1 MALPLTR
8 ITLIA
13 ALAALTVSVAAPAAS
28 SAPSDPVPQ
37 APQGRYDEDTLLVSF
52 EPGVVAETRRNAH
65 AAHKAEVENRMEWLN
80 LDVVRLPDHV
90 DPLVA
95 AARYERNPNV
105 AYAHPNWEM
114 RALSAP
120 NDLLWGDLW
129 GMHNTGQPVRASF
142 VRGVADAD
150 IDAPEGWDLAFGA
163 GSFPSTGGVRVG
175 VLDSGIDLGH
185 ADLLNKTK
193 ACANAL
199 AAIGLVAP
207 GCEDDA
213 AHGTHVAGT
222 ITAIA
227 NNSIGVAGAAPNA
240 ELAVFKAL
248 NAGGVG
254 FYGDII
260 AGIHWLHTTGG
271 ARIISMSIGGP
282 QDKALDAELAHA
294 EDAGVLLIAAA
305 GNDGD
310 STANYPA
317 FHPDVMS
324 VAAVDAANKR
334 ASFSNCN
341 NDVEIAAPGVDVWST
356 APGNTYAPLSGTSM
370 ATPHVSGVAAM
381 IMWKKGLTGPQT
393 RTQLTSTAVDLGSA
407 GRDSCFGFGAVNL
420 ANALR

>member
-1 MALPLTR
+1 MLQLSR
-8 ITLIA
+8 VSVVMI
-13 ALAALTVSVAAPAAS
+13 LAAVALSMFAPVAS
-28 SAPSDPVPQ
+28 STPSERPPRAPQ
-37 APQGRYDEDTLLVSF
+37 ARYDEDTLLVSF
-52 EPGVVAETRRNAH
+52 DPGVVAEERRNVH
-65 AAHKAEVENRMEWLN
+65 ASQRAEVENRMEWLN
-80 LDVVRLPDHV
+80 LDVVRLPENV
-90 DPLVA
+90 DPMVA
-95 AARYERNPNV
+95 AARYEHNPNV
-105 AYAHPNWEM
+105 AYAHPNWEV
-114 RALSAP
+114 RALSVP
-120 NDLLWGDLW
+120 NDLLFGDLW

-150 IDAPEGWDLAFGA
+150 IDAPEGYDLAFGA

-185 ADLLNKTK
+185 ADLLNKAK
-193 ACANAL
+193 ACANAQ
-199 AAIGLVAP
+199 AAIGLIAP

-222 ITAIA
+222 IAAIA

-240 ELAVFKAL
+240 DLAIMKVL

-254 FYGDII
+254 FYGDMI

-282 QDKALDAELAHA
+282 QDDALDAELRDAA
-294 EDAGVLLIAAA
+294 QAGVLLIGAA

-324 VAAVDAANKR
+324 VAATDAANKR

-341 NDVEIAAPGVDVWST
+341 SDVEIAAPGVDVWST
-356 APGNTYAPLSGTSM
+356 APGNAYAPLSGTSM
-370 ATPHVSGVAAM
+370 ATPHVSGIAAM
-381 IMWKKGLTGPQT
+381 VMWKKGLTAAQT
-393 RTQLTSTAVDLGSA
+393 RSLLTSTAVDLGSA
-407 GRDSCFGFGAVNL
+407 GRDTCFGYGLANL

>member
-1 MALPLTR
+1 MALLFSRT
-8 ITLIA
+8 TVMALVA
-13 ALAALTVSVAAPAAS
+13 TVAVALAAPPAS
-28 SAPSDPVPQ
+28 SAPGKRPPR
-37 APQGRYDEDTLLVSF
+37 APQGNYDDDTLLVSF
-52 EPGVVAETRRNAH
+52 DPGVVAEERRNAH
-65 AAHKAEVENRMEWLN
+65 ASQGAEVENRMDWLN
-80 LDVVRLPDHV
+80 LDVVRLPENV
-90 DPLVA
+90 DPMVA
-95 AARYERNPNV
+95 AIRYEHNPNV
-105 AYAHPNWEM
+105 AYAHPNWEVS
-114 RALSAP
+114 ALSVP
-120 NDLLWGDLW
+120 NDLLFNDLW
-129 GMHNTGQPVRASF
+129 GLHNTGQPIRASF

-150 IDAPEGWDLAFGA
+150 IDAPEGWDTAFGV
-163 GSFPSTGGVRVG
+163 GSFPSSGGVRVG

-222 ITAIA
+222 IAAIA

-260 AGIHWLHTTGG
+260 AGIRWLYTTGG

-282 QDKALDAELAHA
+282 QDDALDAALSDASR
-294 EDAGVLLIAAA
+294 AGVLLIAAA

-317 FHPDVMS
+317 FHPDVVS
-324 VAAVDAANKR
+324 VAATDASNKR

-341 NDVEIAAPGVDVWST
+341 SDVEIAGPGVDVWST
-356 APGNTYAPLSGTSM
+356 APGNAYAPLSGTSM
-370 ATPHVSGVAAM
+370 ATPHVSGVAALV
-381 IMWKKGLTGPQT
+381 MWKKNLTAAQT
-393 RTQLTSTAVDLGSA
+393 RTALTGTAVDLGSA
-407 GRDSCFGFGAVNL
+407 GRDTCFGFGLVNL
-420 ANALR
+420 ANAIR

>member
-1 MALPLTR
+1 M
-8 ITLIA
+8 TLLVSRTTVVA
-13 ALAALTVSVAAPAAS
+13 ALAAVALSLVAPAAS
-28 SAPSDPVPQ
+28 SAPADQPPR
-37 APQGRYDEDTLLVSF
+37 APQGRYDEDTLLVAF
-52 EPGVVAETRRNAH
+52 DPGVVAEQRRNVH
-65 AAHKAEVENRMEWLN
+65 ASQRAEVANRMEWLN
-80 LDVVRLPDHV
+80 LDVVELPDNV
-90 DPLVA
+90 DPIHA
-95 AARYERNPNV
+95 AARYEHNPNV

-120 NDLLWGDLW
+120 NDLLWNELW

-142 VRGVADAD
+142 VRGIADAD
-150 IDAPEGWDLAFGA
+150 IDAPEGWDLGFGA

-175 VLDSGIDLGH
+175 ILDSGIDLGH

-193 ACANAL
+193 ACANAQ
-199 AAIGLVAP
+199 AAIGLIAP

-222 ITAIA
+222 ISAIA

-240 ELAVFKAL
+240 DLAVFKGL
-248 NAGGVG
+248 NAAGVG

-282 QDKALDAELAHA
+282 QDKALDAELAEA
-294 EDAGVLLIAAA
+294 ARAGVLLIAAA

-324 VAAVDAANKR
+324 VAATDAANKR

-341 NDVEIAAPGVDVWST
+341 SDVEIAAPGVDVWST
-356 APGNTYAPLSGTSM
+356 APGNAYAPLSGTSM
-370 ATPHVSGVAAM
+370 ATPHVTGVAAM
-381 IMWKKGLTGPQT
+381 AMWKKGLTGPQT
-393 RTQLTSTAVDLGSA
+393 RSLLTSTAVDLGAA
-407 GRDSCFGFGAVNL
+407 GRDTCFGYGLVNL

>member
-1 MALPLTR
+1 MLLVSRISVVAVLSAVALSMFAP
-8 ITLIA
+8 
-13 ALAALTVSVAAPAAS
+13 VAT
-28 SAPSDPVPQ
+28 SAPSERPPR
-37 APQGRYDEDTLLVSF
+37 APQGAYDEDTLLVAF
-52 EPGVVAETRRNAH
+52 DPGVVAEERRNVH
-65 AAHKAEVENRMEWLN
+65 ASQRGRVQNHMEWLN
-80 LDVVRLPDHV
+80 LDVVELPEHV
-90 DPLVA
+90 DPMVA
-95 AARYERNPNV
+95 AARYEHNPNV

-120 NDLLWGDLW
+120 NDLFFNELW

-163 GSFPSTGGVRVG
+163 GNFPSSGGVRVG
-175 VLDSGIDLGH
+175 ILDSGIDLGH

-199 AAIGLVAP
+199 AAVGLVAP

-222 ITAIA
+222 ISAIA

-317 FHPDVMS
+317 HHPDVMS
-324 VAAVDAANKR
+324 VAATDAANKR

-341 NDVEIAAPGVDVWST
+341 ADVEIAAPGVDVWST
-356 APGNTYAPLSGTSM
+356 APGNAYAPLSGTSM
-370 ATPHVSGVAAM
+370 ATPHVSGIAAM
-381 IMWKKGLTGPQT
+381 AMWKKGLTGPQT
-393 RTQLTSTAVDLGSA
+393 RSLLTSTAIDLGSA
-407 GRDSCFGFGAVNL
+407 GRDTCFGYGLANL

>member
-1 MALPLTR
+1 MLSLSRRVGAVAVLS
-8 ITLIA
+8 
-13 ALAALTVSVAAPAAS
+13 ALAVSLLGPAAS
-28 SAPSDPVPQ
+28 SAPADRVPRAPQ
-37 APQGRYDEDTLLVSF
+37 ARYDEDTLLVAF
-52 EPGVVAETRRNAH
+52 EPGAVAEARRNAH
-65 AAHKAEVENRMEWLN
+65 ASQRAKVENRMEWLD
-80 LDVVRLPDHV
+80 LDVVRLPENV
-90 DPLVA
+90 DPVEA

-105 AYAHPNWEM
+105 SYAHPNWEV
-114 RALSAP
+114 RSLSAP
-120 NDLLWGDLW
+120 NDLLWNDLW

-142 VRGVADAD
+142 VRGAADAD
-150 IDAPEGWDLAFGA
+150 IDAPEGWDLGFGG
-163 GSFPSTGGVRVG
+163 GSFPSSGGVRVG
-175 VLDSGIDLGH
+175 ILDSGIDLGH
-185 ADLLNKTK
+185 VDLLNKTK

-199 AAIGLVAP
+199 AAVGLVAP

-222 ITAIA
+222 ISAIA

-282 QDKALDAELAHA
+282 QDKALDAELAEA
-294 EDAGVLLIAAA
+294 ENAGVLLIAAA

-324 VAAVDAANKR
+324 VAATDAANKR

-341 NDVEIAAPGVDVWST
+341 SDVEIAAPGVDVWST
-356 APGNTYAPLSGTSM
+356 VPGNAYAPLSGTSM

-381 IMWKKGLTGPQT
+381 AMWKKGLTGPQT
-393 RTQLTSTAVDLGSA
+393 RSLLTSTAVDLGST
-407 GRDSCFGFGAVNL
+407 GRDTCFGSGLVNL

>member
-1 MALPLTR
+1 MLQLSR
-8 ITLIA
+8 VSVVMV
-13 ALAALTVSVAAPAAS
+13 LAAVALSMFAPVAS
-28 SAPSDPVPQ
+28 STPSERPPRAPQ
-37 APQGRYDEDTLLVSF
+37 ARYDEDTLLVSF
-52 EPGVVAETRRNAH
+52 DPGVVAEERRNVH
-65 AAHKAEVENRMEWLN
+65 ASQRAEVENRMEWLN
-80 LDVVRLPDHV
+80 LDVVRLPENV
-90 DPLVA
+90 DPMVA
-95 AARYERNPNV
+95 AARYEHNPNV
-105 AYAHPNWEM
+105 AYAHPNWEV
-114 RALSAP
+114 RALSVP
-120 NDLLWGDLW
+120 NDLLFGDLW

-150 IDAPEGWDLAFGA
+150 IDAPEGYDLAFGA

-185 ADLLNKTK
+185 VDLLNKAK
-193 ACANAL
+193 ACANAQ
-199 AAIGLVAP
+199 AAIGLIAP

-222 ITAIA
+222 IAAIA

-240 ELAVFKAL
+240 DLAIMKVL

-254 FYGDII
+254 FYGDMI

-282 QDKALDAELAHA
+282 QDDALDAELRDAA
-294 EDAGVLLIAAA
+294 QAGVLLIGAA

-324 VAAVDAANKR
+324 VAATDAANKR

-341 NDVEIAAPGVDVWST
+341 SDVEIAAPGVDVWST
-356 APGNTYAPLSGTSM
+356 APGNAYAPLSGTSM
-370 ATPHVSGVAAM
+370 ATPHVSGIAAM
-381 IMWKKGLTGPQT
+381 VMWKKGLTAAQT
-393 RTQLTSTAVDLGSA
+393 RSLLTSTAVDLGSA
-407 GRDSCFGFGAVNL
+407 GRDTCFGYGLANL